1 MLQNFK
7 LTVIL
12 LNNNRIGFSDIQKK
26 RCEDLS
32 FSQLSP
38 AVSRESDNR
47 ERANNELRE
56 ESKAPVSH
64 LMNDEFKN
72 E

>member
-12 LNNNRIGFSDIQKK
+12 LNKNRIGFSDIQKT

-32 FSQLSP
+32 FSPLSP
-38 AVSRESDNR
+38 AVSRESGNR
-47 ERANNELRE
+47 ERASNELRE

-64 LMNDEFKN
+64 LMDELD
-72 E
+72 

>member
-12 LNNNRIGFSDIQKK
+12 LNKNKIGFSDIQRK
-26 RCEDLS
+26 RCEYLS
-32 FSQLSP
+32 FSALSP
-38 AVSRESDNR
+38 TVSRESDNR
-47 ERANNELRE
+47 ERASNELRE

-64 LMNDEFKN
+64 LMDELD
-72 E
+72 